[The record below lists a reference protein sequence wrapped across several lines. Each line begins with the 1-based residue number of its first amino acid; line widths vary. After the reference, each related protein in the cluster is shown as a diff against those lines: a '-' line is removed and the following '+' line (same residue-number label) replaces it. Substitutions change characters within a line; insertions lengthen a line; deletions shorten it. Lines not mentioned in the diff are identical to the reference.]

1 MTGERISGGSFDVNY
16 DGVMVHVESAT
27 VTITDNSAVAQNR
40 GIPYGHVKGAVTADV
55 EIEVDS
61 LNFRKFTAVAR
72 AAGSWRGIPAKDFL
86 FYANT
91 GDEEEKVEVFGC
103 IPALSDIVNINPTE
117 ASKTTK
123 KIKFMVTSPDF
134 VAIDGVPYLSAR
146 DTRDLKG

>member
-1 MTGERISGGSFDVNY
+1 MTERISGGSFDVNY
-16 DGVMVHVESAT
+16 DGIMIHVENAT
-27 VTITDNSAVAQNR
+27 VTITDNSAASQTR
-40 GIPYGHVKGAVTADV
+40 GVPNGYTKGSVSADV
-55 EIEVDS
+55 EAEVDS
-61 LNFRKFTAVAR
+61 QNFKKFTAVAR
-72 AAGSWRGIPAKDFL
+72 AAGSWRDIPPKDFL

-103 IPALSDIVNINPTE
+103 KPTLSDIVNITPNE

-134 VAIDGVPYLSAR
+134 IAIDGVPYLSAR

>member
-1 MTGERISGGSFDVNY
+1 MTERISGSAFDVNY
-16 DGVMVHVESAT
+16 DGTMIHVENAT
-27 VTITDNSAVAQNR
+27 VVITDNSAATSTR
-40 GIPYGHVKGAVTADV
+40 GVPDGHVKGAVSADV

-61 LNFRKFTAVAR
+61 LNFKKFGAAAR
-72 AAGSWRGIPAKDFL
+72 SYGSWRAIPARDFL

-91 GDEEEKVEVFGC
+91 GDEEEKIEVFGC
-103 IPALSDIVNINPTE
+103 KPVLSDLLTVAPGE

-134 VAIDGVPYLSAR
+134 IKIDGVPYLDAR

>member
-1 MTGERISGGSFDVNY
+1 MTERISGGSFDVNY
-16 DGVMVHVESAT
+16 DSVMIHVENAT
-27 VTITDNSAVAQNR
+27 VTITDNSTAVQTR
-40 GIPYGHVKGAVTADV
+40 GVPNGHVKGSVTADV

-61 LNFRKFTAVAR
+61 LNFKKFTAVAR
-72 AAGSWRGIPAKDFL
+72 AAGSWRDIAEKDFL
-86 FYANT
+86 FYANV
-91 GDEEEKVEVFGC
+91 GDEEEKIEVFGC
-103 IPALSDIVNINPTE
+103 VPTLSDLVNIAPSE

>member
-1 MTGERISGGSFDVNY
+1 MTERISGGSFDVNY
-16 DGVMVHVESAT
+16 DGVMIHVENAT
-27 VTITDNSAVAQNR
+27 VTITDNSAVAQTR
-40 GIPYGHVKGAVTADV
+40 GVPNGHTKGSVSADV

-61 LNFRKFTAVAR
+61 QNFKKFTAVAR

-86 FYANT
+86 FYANA
-91 GDEEEKVEVFGC
+91 GDDEEKIEVFGC
-103 IPALSDIVNINPTE
+103 VPALSDIVNINPNE

>member
-1 MTGERISGGSFDVNY
+1 MTEHISGGSFDVNY
-16 DGVMVHVESAT
+16 DGTMIHVENAT
-27 VTITDNSAVAQNR
+27 VVLTDNSAAVQTR
-40 GIPYGHVKGAVTADV
+40 GVPNGYVKGSVSAEV

-61 LNFRKFTAVAR
+61 VNFKKFGAVAR
-72 AAGSWRGIPAKDFL
+72 ASGSWRDIPAKDFL

-91 GDEEEKVEVFGC
+91 GDQEEKVEVFGC
-103 IPALSDIVNINPTE
+103 KPMLSDLLTVNPSE

-134 VAIDGVPYLSAR
+134 VTIDGVPYLSAR

>member
-1 MTGERISGGSFDVNY
+1 MSEHISGASFDVNY
-16 DGVMVHVESAT
+16 DGVMIHVENAT
-27 VTITDNSAVAQNR
+27 VTLTDNSVAVQSR
-40 GIPYGHVKGAVTADV
+40 GMPNGFVKGAVSADL

-61 LNFRKFTAVAR
+61 VNFKKFGAVAR
-72 AAGSWRGIPAKDFL
+72 AAGSWRDIPEKDFL

-91 GDEEEKVEVFGC
+91 GDQEEKIEVFGC
-103 IPALSDIVNINPTE
+103 KPLLSDLLSVNPGE

-134 VAIDGVPYLSAR
+134 VKIDGVPYLSAR

>member
-1 MTGERISGGSFDVNY
+1 MTERISGGSFDVNY
-16 DGVMVHVESAT
+16 DSVMIHIESAT
-27 VTITDNSAVAQNR
+27 VTITDNSGVAQTR
-40 GIPYGHVKGAVTADV
+40 GIPNGHVKGAVTADV
-55 EIEVDS
+55 EVEVDS
-61 LNFRKFTAVAR
+61 LNFKKFTAVAR
-72 AAGSWRGIPAKDFL
+72 AAGSWRDIKPKDFL

-91 GDEEEKVEVFGC
+91 GDEEEKIEVFGC
-103 IPALSDIVNINPTE
+103 VPTLSDIVNINPTE

>member
-1 MTGERISGGSFDVNY
+1 MTERISGGSFDVNY
-16 DGVMVHVESAT
+16 DSVMIHVENAT
-27 VTITDNSAVAQNR
+27 VTLTDNSAAAQNR
-40 GIPYGHVKGAVTADV
+40 GIPNGVVKGSVSADV

-61 LNFRKFTAVAR
+61 LNFKKFTAVAR
-72 AAGSWRGIPAKDFL
+72 TYGSWRDIPAKDFL

-103 IPALSDIVNINPTE
+103 VPTLSDIVGINPNE